1 MSNKHSSASVVS
13 PAWLVLLTGLFFTGS
28 LTALVSNLEVNKY
41 RADFERRA
49 MMRIDAVRNGMGE
62 TVEVLSDV
70 NRLFST
76 MWPVDHE
83 QFRKFTR
90 PLLERNPQIRS
101 IAFQRLVSE
110 EERPAFEA
118 AMRKRHPG
126 FAVTEF
132 SNGKLGPASRRAQYR
147 VIEYLEP
154 MAGNTAAFGLD
165 ASSRREQ
172 DVVWQRAC
180 ATGNASATPL
190 YRLVQEIGTQRGF
203 VILMPTYHRG
213 MLPNDVV
220 SRCRAVLGYTA
231 ITLVGSELVEKILA
245 KRKLL
250 GVSGFDIRVYTG
262 TIVNQENLAFHAKDA
277 MASQHALFASAM
289 RIFRPVPGRIEE
301 TFEVAGE
308 PWHMV
313 VSDSASPSLKSYF
326 RTLLMLIGGL
336 ISSLLAAAYMRAL
349 TSRSARVQQIVQERT
364 AALTQANQTLQLQ
377 ERAIEACVNGIIITS
392 SIGPDYPIEYAN
404 PAFEK
409 MTGFSATEV
418 IGRSCSILW
427 GKERNQAGVKEI
439 ISGVREM
446 REVKTVL
453 RTYRKDGESFW
464 SEVYI
469 APVRD
474 NSGEAGHFV
483 VAHYDITEKKRYEKE
498 LEYQANHDSLTGLA
512 NRNLLRES
520 LHQSIG
526 HAVRYEEAVWVVFLD
541 LDRFKFVNDSFGH
554 HAGDVFLKTISERLR
569 SVVRTSDTVARLGGD
584 EFVLILPE
592 HAGEHL
598 TTAVVHRIMEVITEP
613 IAVEGHELFLSC
625 SAGISVYPTDGRNPE
640 ALIENADLAMY
651 RAKELGRNNFQFY
664 TPVLNERAQER
675 LQLETALRGALER
688 SEFLLHYQPQVDLCS
703 GRMVGVEVLLRWQHP
718 ELGLVP
724 PGRFIALAEEA
735 GLILPIGIWV
745 LRTACAQI
753 KEWQSAG
760 LGDLRVAIN
769 LSVRQFAQPDL
780 VGLVANTLKETGLAA
795 HYLDLEFTESIVMT
809 DVERAVDVLNKLR
822 ALGVSLSIDDF
833 GTGYSSLA
841 YLNRF
846 PINVLKIDQSFVQKI
861 SPQSNDAAISD
872 AIISMAHS
880 LGIRVIAEGV
890 ETEAQCEFLSR
901 NMCDEI
907 QGFVFSK
914 PLAPS
919 DMEALLREAP
929 RLPDR
934 LLRMHKRPRTLLL
947 VDDEPNILGAL
958 KRQLRGAGYQI
969 LTAPGGKEGLELLST
984 TEVDVIVSDQRMPG
998 MTGVEFLRAVKTLYP
1013 ETVRIVLS
1021 GFTELQSVT
1030 DAVNEGAIYKFLTK
1044 PWDDAQ
1050 LRAHIDEA
1058 FQHKEMADDNRRLD
1072 LEVRTANYGLAQAN
1086 RQLEEVLKQQ
1096 QQQIQH
1102 DEITLDIVREALQ
1115 HVPLPIIGL
1124 DDDEIIAFTN
1134 VAGQNLFK
1142 GVGLILGSEA
1152 EQIVPEVLHA
1162 IRGVAEG
1169 EKCVAEV
1176 HGKRFDVVSRSM
1188 GRGTQSRGTLIT
1200 LTPAESA

>member
-1 MSNKHSSASVVS
+1 MT
-13 PAWLVLLTGLFFTGS
+13 WLLT
-28 LTALVSNLEVNKY
+28 AVVNNLEANRY
-41 RADFERRA
+41 RAEFERRA
-49 MMRIDAVRNGMGE
+49 AARIDAVRNGMNE

-70 NRLFST
+70 NRLFTT

-83 QFRKFTR
+83 QFRAFTQ

-110 EERPAFEA
+110 AERPAFEA
-118 AMRKRHPG
+118 AMRKRHPE
-126 FAVTEF
+126 FVITEY
-132 SNGKLGPASRRAQYR
+132 SNGKIRPADPRAQYR

-154 MAGNTAAFGLD
+154 MSGNIAAFGLD
-165 ASSRREQ
+165 ASSLKEQ
-172 DVVWQRAC
+172 DRVWQRAC

-190 YRLVQEIGTQRGF
+190 YWLAQERGTRRGF
-203 VILMPTYHRG
+203 VILMPIYRRG
-213 MLPNDVV
+213 ALPDDSR
-220 SRCRAVLGYTA
+220 SRCNAVVAYTA
-231 ITLVGSELVEKILA
+231 TTLVGSELVEKILA
-245 KRKLL
+245 RRKLL
-250 GVSGFDIRVYTG
+250 GAPGFDISVYTG
-262 TIVNQENLAFHAKDA
+262 TTANQQNLAFSAEDPQ
-277 MASQHALFASAM
+277 ASQHALSAFIT
-289 RIFRPVPGRIEE
+289 RILGRVPARSAE

-313 VSDSASPSLKSYF
+313 VSESASPLLKNHF
-326 RTLLMLIGGL
+326 RTLLMLVGGI
-336 ISSLLAAAYMRAL
+336 ISSLLAAAYMHVLA
-349 TSRSARVQQIVQERT
+349 SRSKHVQRMVTERT
-364 AALTQANQTLQLQ
+364 AALTQANQTLQLR

-392 SIGPDYPIEYAN
+392 SSGPDYPIEYAN

-409 MTGFSATEV
+409 MTGYSAAEV
-418 IGRSCSILW
+418 IGRSCSLLW
-427 GKERNQAGVKEI
+427 EKERNQPAVKEI
-439 ISGVREM
+439 IVGVKEM

-453 RTYRKDGESFW
+453 RTFRKDGETFW

-474 NSGEAGHFV
+474 ASGDIGHFV
-483 VAHYDITEKKRYEKE
+483 VAHYDITETKRYEKE

-512 NRNLLRES
+512 NRNLLRDS

-526 HAVRYEEAVWVVFLD
+526 QAARYKETVWVVFLD

-554 HAGDVFLKTISERLR
+554 HAGDIFLKPISERLR
-569 SVVRTSDTVARLGGD
+569 SVLRTSDTVARLGGD
-584 EFVLILPE
+584 EFVLVLPE
-592 HAGEHL
+592 HGGEHL
-598 TTAVVHRIMEVITEP
+598 TTAVVHRIMEVITKP
-613 IAVEGHELFLSC
+613 ITVEGHQLFLSC
-625 SAGISVYPTDGRNPE
+625 SAGISVYPTDGDSPV
-640 ALIENADLAMY
+640 ALIQNADLAMY

-664 TPVLNERAQER
+664 TPALNERAQER
-675 LQLETALRGALER
+675 LHLETALRGALER
-688 SEFLLHYQPQVDLCS
+688 SEFLLHYQPQVDLCT

-718 ELGLVP
+718 EIGIIP
-724 PGRFIALAEEA
+724 PGRFIALAEET
-735 GLILPIGIWV
+735 GLILPIGVWV
-745 LRTACAQI
+745 LRTACAQV
-753 KEWQSAG
+753 KAWQTAG
-760 LGDLRVAIN
+760 LSDLRVAIN

-780 VGLVANTLKETGLAA
+780 VELIASTLKETGLAA
-795 HYLDLEFTESIVMT
+795 HYLDLELTESMVMA
-809 DVERAVDVLNKLR
+809 DVERTIEVLNKLR
-822 ALGVSLSIDDF
+822 ALGVNLSIDDF

-861 SPQSNDAAISD
+861 SSQSNDAAISD

-890 ETEAQCEFLSR
+890 ETDAQCEFLSR
-901 NMCDEI
+901 HMCDEM
-907 QGFVFSK
+907 QGFLFSK
-914 PLAPS
+914 ALASS
-919 DMEALLREAP
+919 DMETLLREAP

-947 VDDEPNILGAL
+947 VDDEPNILAAL
-958 KRQLRGAGYQI
+958 RRQLRGAGYQI
-969 LTAPGGKEGLELLST
+969 HTAPGGKEGLELLAT

-998 MTGVEFLRAVKTLYP
+998 MTGVEFLRTVKTLHP

-1058 FQHKEMADDNRRLD
+1058 FQHKEMADENRRLD

-1086 RQLEEVLKQQ
+1086 RRLEDVLKEQ
-1096 QQQIQH
+1096 QQQIQR

-1115 HVPLPIIGL
+1115 HVPLPIFGL
-1124 DDDEIIAFTN
+1124 DDDEIIAFAN

-1142 GVGLILGSEA
+1142 DVGLILGSDA
-1152 EQIVPEVLHA
+1152 EQLVPGVLQA
-1162 IRGVAEG
+1162 IRSVAEG
-1169 EKCVAEV
+1169 EKVAAEV